1 MKKSIEN
8 RTMAT
13 VLAELNES
21 VDKYNL
27 ESDAN
32 VKVALA
38 MKHRELVQEY
48 NELSLLSAYS
58 EFMKADVPVVAL
70 AKAYYYD
77 TISVKD
83 NAHNEVDP
91 ITKAMKS
98 TTTRSVNEGKKKLDV
113 AKFID
118 WTAERNKSIAADK
131 SWRAAVNT
139 ARVSIENEWK
149 RFFASKADEKKIS
162 IGAVKRATQ
171 KAFDAIVFI
180 PCENS
185 KDKNA
190 IIANGDVAKMLI
202 AFANKLQDNFVD
214 GKVNFTGTILHP
226 TTWNGLLLTALH
238 MAVENKTYD
247 LVYGTE
253 VEAKNASEAP
263 AETEEQAEAE
273 A

>member
-1 MKKSIEN
+1 MEKLVES

-13 VLAELNES
+13 VLAELNDS

-32 VKVALA
+32 AKVALA

-58 EFMKADVPVVAL
+58 DFMRADVPVVAL

-98 TTTRSVNEGKKKLDV
+98 STTRSVEDGKKKLDV

-118 WTAERNKSIAADK
+118 WTAERNKSYRK
-131 SWRAAVNT
+131 CS
-139 ARVSIENEWK
+139 
-149 RFFASKADEKKIS
+149 
-162 IGAVKRATQ
+162 G
-171 KAFDAIVFI
+171 
-180 PCENS
+180 
-185 KDKNA
+185 
-190 IIANGDVAKMLI
+190 
-202 AFANKLQDNFVD
+202 
-214 GKVNFTGTILHP
+214 
-226 TTWNGLLLTALH
+226 
-238 MAVENKTYD
+238 
-247 LVYGTE
+247 
-253 VEAKNASEAP
+253 
-263 AETEEQAEAE
+263 
-273 A
+273 